1 MDGEQQ
7 ADSDY
12 NMRAFI
18 EKYSDDVELATIAFM
33 PLSTLTIR
41 EFDRIT
47 ELLEYRLGDDLWERF
62 S

>member
-1 MDGEQQ
+1 
-7 ADSDY
+7 
-12 NMRAFI
+12 MRAFI
-18 EKYSDDVELATIAFM
+18 EKYSDDVELAAIAFM